1 MNTYFTDYLINEL
14 GMADTRAK
22 SLTDAINELHTSVG
36 RMDNRNRNIMR
47 KNFPDL
53 MNLVATFA
61 DYSPMLDDYRA

>member
-53 MNLVATFA
+53 MNLVATYA
-61 DYSPMLDDYRA
+61 DYDHMLDDYRN

>member
-1 MNTYFTDYLINEL
+1 MNSLFLDYLTNEL
-14 GMADTRAK
+14 GMADTRAM
-22 SLTDAINELHTSVG
+22 SLTNVIDDLHSNIG